1 VFGSQLNEIRLH
13 SIERL
18 IQVLKNTPLV
28 ASPEFTYRVIAE
40 KWRDSPLSA
49 IGAFERGGRYN
60 APHTFPVLYSAG
72 SPVTALREA
81 EALFMTADGQ
91 LQGVPRDPE
100 LVLTL
105 ECTLFHVL
113 DLTVADLYSELRTSR
128 EELVSLEPSR
138 FIVNA
143 RNEETPTQQLGLAS
157 VQSGR
162 ISALKV
168 PSAQD
173 PEGYCLNIFLE
184 SLVIGERV
192 SILDKSGRLAV
203 EVKGSSTDRPSATA
217 ANVFSA
223 SPPSEFCSREHESA
237 DRRFHL
243 SGNSRAAATYARRA
257 AERRR
262 PAGSRQEAPGR
273 NGANAERAV

>member
-1 VFGSQLNEIRLH
+1 MCGSQRNEKRLH
-13 SIERL
+13 SIER
-18 IQVLKNTPLV
+18 IIPVLQNAPLV

-40 KWRDSPLSA
+40 RWRDSPLSA

-81 EALFMTADGQ
+81 EGLFMTADGQ

-105 ECTLFHVL
+105 ECTLSRVL
-113 DLTVADLYSELRTSR
+113 DLTIPELYSDLGTSR
-128 EELVSLEPSR
+128 EELVSLNPSR

-143 RNEETPTQQLGLAS
+143 RKEETPTQLLGSACFRS
-157 VQSGR
+157 ER

-173 PEGYCLNIFLE
+173 PEGYCVDIFLE

-203 EVKGSSTDRPSATA
+203 EIKG
-217 ANVFSA
+217 
-223 SPPSEFCSREHESA
+223 
-237 DRRFHL
+237 RFI
-243 SGNSRAAATYARRA
+243 SQKFEG
-257 AERRR
+257 
-262 PAGSRQEAPGR
+262 
-273 NGANAERAV
+273 